1 MTHVS
6 AQKHE
11 LSLDKILRGLSNI
24 TVLTLDFKRVF
35 MVNIYLDIH
44 YDFFRPKLKVAS
56 SFSPF
61 RKLA

>member
-1 MTHVS
+1 
-6 AQKHE
+6 
-11 LSLDKILRGLSNI
+11 
-24 TVLTLDFKRVF
+24 

-61 RKLA
+61 RKLAWKRHWNCIWDENSDEWNTTINDKTL